1 MAGRV
6 VVRNAPPEAVTH
18 VLHLL
23 GSIQVQG
30 PTRRARDP
38 EPRLQLGLPHTTHLQ
53 PLQERVDPREAGVE
67 AGRGLDGRTALVG
80 GAQRLVAPAPN
91 GDDGPGPA
99 AARVSDSPR
108 TLRASFLDIP
118 NQSAEE
124 ARHQVRVQVGKVA
137 GCHEAQGPGGRGETL
152 LQARHRAPARTAV
165 GDDAKRPFRGIAT
178 VEEIRVAAGSVR
190 DHDALRAR
198 AATRVQD
205 AQQEGHAAHE
215 ETRLVAAHP
224 AAATAREEHEGAA
237 ALGSPVVGIGRRV
250 VGLHARTVGGR
261 TVSGKAPGAGS
272 RAGRRRSFQGMTTE
286 HDHVP
291 KDEPLTS
298 AHDAWRVE
306 EGGAR
311 VERGPEEVAAEHP
324 LTLVV
329 NGREL
334 ATLVCSPSHLEELA
348 LGFLTAE
355 GILRRGERIERFFLD
370 AGRGRAVVEAPD
382 RDAELEQALFGKR
395 YVGSCCGKSR
405 TGFYLANDARTAR
418 RVEADLRVDPA
429 TCLRLMEGLRAASPV
444 FGRTG
449 GVHNAGL
456 ATGGRLEVVRT
467 DIGRH
472 NTLDKLYGWALEAGL
487 DLGERA
493 IVFSGRISSEIV
505 LKVAKMGC
513 PVLVSKSAPTGL
525 ALQMADDLGI
535 TAAGFARG
543 DRLNVYTH
551 PQRILRESGTDGM

>member
-1 MAGRV
+1 
-6 VVRNAPPEAVTH
+6 VR
-18 VLHLL
+18 
-23 GSIQVQG
+23 
-30 PTRRARDP
+30 
-38 EPRLQLGLPHTTHLQ
+38 
-53 PLQERVDPREAGVE
+53 
-67 AGRGLDGRTALVG
+67 
-80 GAQRLVAPAPN
+80 
-91 GDDGPGPA
+91 
-99 AARVSDSPR
+99 
-108 TLRASFLDIP
+108 
-118 NQSAEE
+118 
-124 ARHQVRVQVGKVA
+124 
-137 GCHEAQGPGGRGETL
+137 
-152 LQARHRAPARTAV
+152 
-165 GDDAKRPFRGIAT
+165 
-178 VEEIRVAAGSVR
+178 SVR
-190 DHDALRAR
+190 
-198 AATRVQD
+198 
-205 AQQEGHAAHE
+205 
-215 ETRLVAAHP
+215 
-224 AAATAREEHEGAA
+224 
-237 ALGSPVVGIGRRV
+237 
-250 VGLHARTVGGR
+250 
-261 TVSGKAPGAGS
+261 
-272 RAGRRRSFQGMTTE
+272 
-286 HDHVP
+286 
-291 KDEPLTS
+291 
-298 AHDAWRVE
+298 
-306 EGGAR
+306 
-311 VERGPEEVAAEHP
+311 EEVAAEHP

-329 NGREL
+329 NGVEL
-334 ATLVCSPSHLEELA
+334 ATLVCSPSHLDELA

-355 GILRRGERIERFFLD
+355 GILRPGEPLERFFVD
-370 AGRGRAVVEAPD
+370 EDRGRAVVEASG
-382 RDAELEQALFGKR
+382 RDMEVERATFGKR